1 MKESIKKW
9 KIIGS
14 MITGVVA
21 MLIIA
26 VSPLAAKLIPQE
38 LAGDLIMFLGWAVG
52 ILAFITLVAIHCVSE
67 EDERR

>member
-26 VSPLAAKLIPQE
+26 VSPLAAKLISQE